1 MLNLLSSVKNPNQPN
16 IQRGIAYLP
25 ILSSLVGSISI
36 FTKTCCQLRYSGS
49 LAVGDFQSW
58 TKSTNSLHV
67 VPWIIP
73 ILVASSKQL
82 FQRQQ
87 ARQYYFADIICSPIR
102 NCIVGYW
109 LEGIQLRD
117 ECKFSGTIPRSS
129 TICN

>member
-1 MLNLLSSVKNPNQPN
+1 MLSLLSSVKNPNQPN

-25 ILSSLVGSISI
+25 IFSSLVGSISI

-73 ILVASSKQL
+73 ILVALREQL
-82 FQRQQ
+82 FVKKRGSTILLTLFVLQ
-87 ARQYYFADIICSPIR
+87 SE
-102 NCIVGYW
+102 IVSLGTGW
-109 LEGIQLRD
+109 KELTPC
-117 ECKFSGTIPRSS
+117 ECKFSGNNSS
-129 TICN
+129 YQYHM

>member
-1 MLNLLSSVKNPNQPN
+1 MLNFLSSVKNPNQPN

-25 ILSSLVGSISI
+25 IFSSLVGSISI

-73 ILVASSKQL
+73 ILVVNAHYTSTCAQRALQYSCFAYLVYAFICTHALRGSVHTHRASTPPHFL
-82 FQRQQ
+82 FLSCTLN
-87 ARQYYFADIICSPIR
+87 I
-102 NCIVGYW
+102 
-109 LEGIQLRD
+109 
-117 ECKFSGTIPRSS
+117 
-129 TICN
+129 